1 MMVREPSSASEVL
14 LSISSGETEAS
25 GSSEPLQDLPGSL
38 PHSPIL
44 HLSPG
49 LLGGLR
55 QPASA
60 QVHLDPFNLF
70 LVLIELG
77 RGKMDGRGFIS
88 AALLAH
94 KPAGCW
100 RRAAGS
106 VGGFGGLGRGSL
118 YLPGRGLGCGGQRWE
133 FASEHE
139 FRRGSGEGC

>member
-1 MMVREPSSASEVL
+1 MREPSSASEVL
-14 LSISSGETEAS
+14 LSISSVETEAS
-25 GSSEPLQDLPGSL
+25 GSSEPLWDLLGSL

-49 LLGGLR
+49 PLGGLQ

-60 QVHLDPFNLF
+60 QVHLDPFNLS
-70 LVLIELG
+70 LALIELG

-100 RRAAGS
+100 RHAAGS
-106 VGGFGGLGRGSL
+106 VGGFGGLA
-118 YLPGRGLGCGGQRWE
+118 GGWC
-133 FASEHE
+133 H
-139 FRRGSGEGC
+139 CI